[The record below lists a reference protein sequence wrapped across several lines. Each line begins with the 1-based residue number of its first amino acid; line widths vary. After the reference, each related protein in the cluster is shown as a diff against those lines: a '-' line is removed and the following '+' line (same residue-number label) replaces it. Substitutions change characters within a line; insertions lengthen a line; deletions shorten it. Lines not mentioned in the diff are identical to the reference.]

1 MLRHRLNK
9 EVDEMRR
16 LSLAVVLALSA
27 ASAALAQ
34 VSTGGNAQVNPNS
47 SVVQPGL
54 AKPPAGSV
62 PTPAPQQQVGV
73 PPNMANNPT
82 TAQIAARPSAA
93 VGSPVPIA
101 GAGGTTSAP
110 SGTDQQEFIITR
122 LLRNFFNS
130 L

>member
-1 MLRHRLNK
+1 
-9 EVDEMRR
+9 MRR

-27 ASAALAQ
+27 ASTALAQ
-34 VSTGGNAQVNPNS
+34 VSAGGNAQVNNNGGPNS

-62 PTPAPQQQVGV
+62 PTPAPVPKQQVGV

-82 TAQIAARPSAA
+82 SAQIAVQPSAT
-93 VGSPVPIA
+93 VGSPVTVA
-101 GAGGTTSAP
+101 GAGGTTKAP
-110 SGTDQQEFIITR
+110 AGINQQEFSITR
-122 LLRNFFNS
+122 YLRNLFNS

>member
-1 MLRHRLNK
+1 MQRLG
-9 EVDEMRR
+9 
-16 LSLAVVLALSA
+16 LAVVLALSA
-27 ASAALAQ
+27 ASAAMAQ
-34 VSTGGNAQVNPNS
+34 VSTSGNAQVNNNGGPNS

-62 PTPAPQQQVGV
+62 PAPAPKQQVGV

-82 TAQIAARPSAA
+82 SAQIAVQPSAP

-101 GAGGTTSAP
+101 GAGGTTKAP
-110 SGTDQQEFIITR
+110 TGTNQREFSITR
-122 LLRNFFNS
+122 YLRNLFNS

>member
-1 MLRHRLNK
+1 
-9 EVDEMRR
+9 MRR

-34 VSTGGNAQVNPNS
+34 VSTGGNAQVNDNNGPNS
-47 SVVQPGL
+47 SVEQPGL
-54 AKPPAGSV
+54 AKPPAGSA
-62 PTPAPQQQVGV
+62 PAPVPKQQVGV

-82 TAQIAARPSAA
+82 SPQIAVQSSAT

-101 GAGGTTSAP
+101 GAGGTTSVPA
-110 SGTDQQEFIITR
+110 GNNQQEFVITR
-122 LLRNFFNS
+122 LIRNFLNS